1 MSVVTETHPARLGAA
16 SEPAILCA
24 DLVRI
29 YTAKGI
35 EVQALQGLNLRVDD
49 GEIVALVGASGSGK
63 STLLSIL
70 SSIDVPTAGTV
81 RVAGR
86 DLLTMTEQGRVD
98 FRRRVVGFVWQQ
110 TSRNLLPYLTSA
122 ENVAA
127 ALSVAGVV
135 RGRAARRSRIAEVL
149 ELLGVSHA
157 ADRRPAELS
166 GGEQQR
172 VAIAIALANRPQVL
186 LADEPTGELD
196 DESTADVLEAMR
208 AVNRELGV
216 TTLIVTHDP
225 SVSEHVGRT
234 VQIRDGRTATEVV
247 RSTHVDETGAEHHV
261 AEEYAVLDRVGRLQL
276 PDDFVRALDLRDRVR
291 LALEPDHVGV
301 WPGRGA
307 AAESAAKPEGAA
319 SVDPVAAG
327 HEASDEAPTTD
338 EGAAS

>member
-1 MSVVTETHPARLGAA
+1 MSVR
-16 SEPAILCA
+16 AIIA
-24 DLVRI
+24 FGPVRFRCI
-29 YTAKGI
+29 
-35 EVQALQGLNLRVDD
+35 VS
-49 GEIVALVGASGSGK
+49 VALAV
-63 STLLSIL
+63 STLLAIL
-70 SSIDVPTAGTV
+70 SSIDTPTAGTV

-86 DLLTMTEQGRVD
+86 DLLTMTEKSRVD

-110 TSRNLLPYLTSA
+110 TSRNLLPYLTAA

-127 ALSVAGVV
+127 ALTVAGVV
-135 RGRAARRSRIAEVL
+135 RGATGRRARITEVL
-149 ELLGVSHA
+149 DLLGVSHA

-196 DESTADVLEAMR
+196 EESTADVLEAMR

-225 SVSEHVGRT
+225 SVSDHVGRT
-234 VQIRDGRTATEVV
+234 VQIRDGRTSTEVV
-247 RSTHVDETGAEHHV
+247 RSTHIDETGAEHHI

-276 PDDFVRALDLRDRVR
+276 PDDFVKALNLRDRVR

-301 WPGRGA
+301 WPGAGQA
-307 AAESAAKPEGAA
+307 AGGVPGSGEDAGSFAPTAPSAALTDNSADPSEPPEGAQ
-319 SVDPVAAG
+319 P
-327 HEASDEAPTTD
+327 
-338 EGAAS
+338 

>member
-1 MSVVTETHPARLGAA
+1 MTVVTDAARAAAPGGAD
-16 SEPAILCA
+16 EPAILCA

-29 YTAKGI
+29 FTAKGI
-35 EVQALQGLNLRVDD
+35 EVQALQGLNLRVEH

-86 DLLTMTEQGRVD
+86 DLLTMNEKGRVD

-110 TSRNLLPYLTSA
+110 TSQNLLPYLTAA

-127 ALSVAGVV
+127 ALSVASVV
-135 RGRAARRSRIAEVL
+135 NGKAARRARIAELLDLL
-149 ELLGVSHA
+149 EVSHG
-157 ADRRPAELS
+157 ADRRPGELS

-172 VAIAIALANRPQVL
+172 VAIAIALANRPHVL

-196 DESTADVLEAMR
+196 DETTAEVLEAMR
-208 AVNRELGV
+208 SVNRELGV

-234 VQIRDGRTATEVV
+234 VQIRDGRTSTEVL
-247 RSTHVDETGAEHHV
+247 RSTHVDETGAERHV

-276 PDDFVRALDLRDRVR
+276 PDDFVQSLDLRDRVR

-301 WPGRGA
+301 WPGQSRPAPASGSPDP
-307 AAESAAKPEGAA
+307 ESADTGTDTQSE
-319 SVDPVAAG
+319 
-327 HEASDEAPTTD
+327 DER
-338 EGAAS
+338 